1 MNNGGPA
8 FPITQTHPT
17 MFGHDIIPGM
27 AGKEGMSLRDYFANS
42 AMRGLLTSP
51 GIVHSGRDMKSY
63 AEMAYQIADAMLA
76 QAVKDG
82 Q

>member
-8 FPITQTHPT
+8 FPITQTPPT

-27 AGKEGMSLRDYFANS
+27 AGKEGMSLRDYFAAK
-42 AMRGLLTSP
+42 AMLGILQARVDGLRPEDLTH
-51 GIVHSGRDMKSY
+51 VAQD
-63 AEMAYQIADAMLA
+63 AYFIADAMLA